1 VSGNAQAEALPLRS
15 AIRLRRLPDTLLLG
29 AAFGS
34 PSSLGQGDMDKQR
47 RRLYRAAALVLC
59 ALSGLLVLALI
70 ANWARTHNRLEI
82 KSQQATTEK
91 PIKAGQT
98 LEASPT
104 SRLSAGSAAA
114 SVAEA
119 DHSAMVTIFRG
130 GTLSSIDASD
140 SAESMA
146 RRGVTI
152 FAGSRTIVV
161 MPEEMAVLPGAALA
175 TGAGAGMSGGTVA
188 LSPR

>member
-98 LEASPT
+98 LEAS
-104 SRLSAGSAAA
+104 RLSAGSAAA

-119 DHSAMVTIFRG
+119 DNGAMVTIFRG

-140 SAESMA
+140 SAESWHAVVSPSLRA
-146 RRGVTI
+146 R
-152 FAGSRTIVV
+152 APS
-161 MPEEMAVLPGAALA
+161 L
-175 TGAGAGMSGGTVA
+175 
-188 LSPR
+188 